1 MNDLNVIETMKIDN
15 CTIHICNNSIRTN
28 EEQEKVWKEFS
39 DIAYQMCKS
48 NEMRPTIKSQ

>member
-1 MNDLNVIETMKIDN
+1 MNDLNVIETIKIDN

-39 DIAYQMCKS
+39 DIAYQMCKI
-48 NEMRPTIKSQ
+48 NEIRRK